1 MQSTHWPFLASRKS
15 SAVFFD
21 RAGRYAVRMENGQR
35 ARRRLRLSHL
45 SALRLTQQR
54 QKVLERIKITLDIQS
69 CFLSIVFDR

>member
-1 MQSTHWPFLASRKS
+1 MQSVDPLALPRQPKV
-15 SAVFFD
+15 AVVLHTMI
-21 RAGRYAVRMENGQR
+21 APVRMVNGQR

-54 QKVLERIKITLDIQS
+54 QKVLERINITLDIQR